1 MKKNIINLSEE
12 NCLNNIEII
21 FKDELYKNE
30 YILRKSF
37 EDITII
43 LKEKIIKYDIFSDK
57 YNVSQLC
64 VDLNQIE
71 LKNYKKLCE
80 LIVAVELETDLS
92 LIKKKE
98 WKDVMS
104 RVKNKLHKDSYISP
118 KINYNN
124 LRVINYLLPKKER
137 LEFVNKKQTNKTINT
152 DVTKN
157 SKILKLVLKM
167 NNITFLKDKKDN
179 VYISPEVKEFV
190 YEKNENNFDE
200 SILDEY
206 LL

>member
-12 NCLNNIEII
+12 NCLENIEII
-21 FKDELYKNE
+21 FKDKLYKNE

-104 RVKNKLHKDSYISP
+104 RVKNKLHKDTYISP
-118 KINYNN
+118 KINYNT
-124 LRVINYLLPKKER
+124 LRVIDYLLPKKER
-137 LEFVNKKQTNKTINT
+137 LEFVNKKQTNKTINS

-167 NNITFLKDKKDN
+167 NNITFLKEKKDN